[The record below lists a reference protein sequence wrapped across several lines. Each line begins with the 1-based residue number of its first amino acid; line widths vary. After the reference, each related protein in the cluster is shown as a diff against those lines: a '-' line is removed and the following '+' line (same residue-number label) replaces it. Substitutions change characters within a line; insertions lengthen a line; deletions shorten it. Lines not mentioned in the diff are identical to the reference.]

1 MPCTDNAQLAPRWC
15 NASFLGGAQVVLLWC
30 RPYADGWPVVGRRG
44 IRGEKVGHGWP
55 MDGAQ
60 EVRTWSFAG
69 RQVVQW
75 W

>member
-1 MPCTDNAQLAPRWC
+1 MWY
-15 NASFLGGAQVVLLWC
+15 

-60 EVRTWSFAG
+60 EVIMWSFAG
-69 RQVVQW
+69 RKVVQW